1 MLTSTDIQQLAER
14 KYQEFL
20 RSVVIGE
27 NLFPLRVRFGRPNV
41 TDAFAK
47 LKREITELA
56 GGNFG
61 YTIEWEERNTR
72 RWGTQKIPSQVRF
85 DTPEQFITALGKERE
100 VEQFRKNIAIS
111 VARIPQLNE
120 WLASHVKWVVEFAS
134 VWEGMLAVCE
144 YFLTHPRPRLYT
156 RQLPIPVH
164 TKFILENR
172 QVLASMLEHI
182 LPAESKAEGST
193 FEERFGLI
201 PLEPSVRFRSL
212 DAAVQAKFGFSHD
225 RMSLPLGTFAALK
238 SEGLTIVITENLMNL
253 ECLPAIPNG
262 LAIWG
267 QGNAA
272 ELLHKVGWLSDCKVH
287 YWGDIDEHGF
297 HILARLRSR
306 FPNIQSFMMDLA
318 TLERFRE
325 WAGVGEKAGI
335 APSNLT
341 TVESA
346 AFKLVE
352 RESLRLE
359 QEKIPQEYS
368 VAMLREVIT

>member
-1 MLTSTDIQQLAER
+1 
-14 KYQEFL
+14 
-20 RSVVIGE
+20 
-27 NLFPLRVRFGRPNV
+27 
-41 TDAFAK
+41 
-47 LKREITELA
+47 
-56 GGNFG
+56 
-61 YTIEWEERNTR
+61 
-72 RWGTQKIPSQVRF
+72 
-85 DTPEQFITALGKERE
+85 
-100 VEQFRKNIAIS
+100 
-111 VARIPQLNE
+111 
-120 WLASHVKWVVEFAS
+120 
-134 VWEGMLAVCE
+134 
-144 YFLTHPRPRLYT
+144 
-156 RQLPIPVH
+156 
-164 TKFILENR
+164 
-172 QVLASMLEHI
+172 MLEHI
-182 LPAESKAEGST
+182 LPTESKAEGST
-193 FEERFGLI
+193 FEERFGLK

-272 ELLHKVGWLSDCKVH
+272 ELLHKVGWLSECKVH

-318 TLERFRE
+318 TLEQFRE

-346 AFKLVE
+346 AFRLVQ

-368 VAMLREVIT
+368 VAMLREVITCG